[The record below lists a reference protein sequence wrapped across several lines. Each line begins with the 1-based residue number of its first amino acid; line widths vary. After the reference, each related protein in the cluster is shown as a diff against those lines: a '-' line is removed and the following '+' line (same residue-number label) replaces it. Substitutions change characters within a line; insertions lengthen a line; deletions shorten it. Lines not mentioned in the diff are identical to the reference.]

1 MAHLLKVLHQEDAL
15 SPSALAIVKGGD
27 SSVTYC
33 TENGC
38 NDNSGTCTINKCQGN
53 NGHCGTNTC
62 VGNKLTNPNPDP
74 SCNKKN
80 VL

>member
-27 SSVTYC
+27 SYVVKC

-38 NDNSGTCTINKCQGN
+38 NDNSGTCTINKCQEN
-53 NGHCGTNTC
+53 NGDCGTNTC
-62 VGNKLTNPNPDP
+62 VKNKYTNPNPDP
-74 SCNKKN
+74 SCNIKN
-80 VL
+80 AL